1 MAIDISQFMAVFYE
15 ESFEGLD
22 LIESSLLAMD
32 LQAPDMEAVH
42 AVFRAMHSLK
52 GGSGTFGLREII
64 DLTHVEETLLDQ
76 VREGKRPMTAA
87 LVDHLLR
94 AVDALRAMISAKM
107 QNQPLDLSQAE
118 QLHEQCLHLLAD
130 DEAQSSAQQ
139 ADTVAGVTSDPT
151 SDPASNVWLID
162 FVPQAHILQNGND
175 VVRILRELHEL
186 ALEWHAEAY
195 VPQLPEWQVF
205 QPEQLYMRWQIRL
218 RGESLSRE
226 RLQEPFDWILDECQL
241 DIRMQEPVERETAS
255 NADSTT
261 GLDAIPQSEHARS
274 QVVGYDQPNR
284 DAASSIVAPT
294 QQSAG
299 VAEPARKMA
308 VVAERDAGSI
318 RVGLDKVDA
327 LVNLVGE
334 LVITQSML
342 QQVGEN
348 FSMQQLGRLQDGLAQ
363 LAQHTRQLQ
372 ENVMRI
378 RMLPI
383 SFVFSRFPR
392 LVRDTAAQLGKQV
405 HLDLRGENTEL
416 DKTVLEKIA
425 DPLTHLVR
433 NALDHGLEPVEE
445 RRAAGKD
452 TTGIL
457 TMDAYHQGGHMVIEV
472 RDDGRGIDPKR
483 IRAKAIEK
491 GILAADAVLSDD
503 ALVDLIFAPGF
514 STAEQVSDLS
524 GRGVGMDVVRRNVEA
539 LKGSVV
545 VRTNLGQG
553 STFIM
558 RLPLTLAIL
567 DGQLVQ
573 VAHEVFVL
581 PMVSMIESIPVM
593 PGQIRA
599 MAGSRPVFPWREHY
613 LSVLRLEEIFHLKRP
628 RSLAQTPRE
637 SILVIVE
644 AGSEMLALQVDAL
657 LSQQQVV
664 IKALDTHYRHVPGIS
679 GATILGNGRVSL
691 IIDVS
696 AVLSI
701 AGQSSHNQKAL

>member
-1 MAIDISQFMAVFYE
+1 MALDISQFMAVFYE

-22 LIESSLLAMD
+22 LIESSLLNMD
-32 LQAPDMEAVH
+32 LAAPDQEAVH
-42 AVFRAMHSLK
+42 AIFRAMHSLK

-64 DLTHVEETLLDQ
+64 ELTHVEETLLDQ
-76 VREGKRPMTAA
+76 VREGQRPMTAA
-87 LVDHLLR
+87 MVDHLLR
-94 AVDALRAMISAKM
+94 AVDVLRAMISAKM
-107 QNQPLDLSQAE
+107 QNQPLDMTQAD
-118 QLHEQCLHLLAD
+118 QLHAECMVMLAGHNHM
-130 DEAQSSAQQ
+130 A
-139 ADTVAGVTSDPT
+139 TVTSSKPDVADSPT
-151 SDPASNVWLID
+151 PSSDVWLID

-186 ALEWHAEAY
+186 AVDWQAEARFAQM
-195 VPQLPEWQVF
+195 PSWQEF

-218 RGESLSRE
+218 SGSSLSKE

-241 DIRMQEPVERETAS
+241 EIRQQEPVPGSVEPAEA
-255 NADSTT
+255 
-261 GLDAIPQSEHARS
+261 LPLP
-274 QVVGYDQPNR
+274 VQPIR
-284 DAASSIVAPT
+284 KESPEPAP
-294 QQSAG
+294 AG
-299 VAEPARKMA
+299 AEPVRKMA
-308 VVAERDAGSI
+308 VVERDAGSI

-342 QQVGEN
+342 QQIGEN
-348 FSMQQLGRLQDGLAQ
+348 FSMQQLARLQDGLTQ

-405 HLDLRGENTEL
+405 HLDLRGEQTEL

-445 RRAAGKD
+445 RHAASKD
-452 TTGIL
+452 PVGTL

-472 RDDGRGIDPKR
+472 RDDGRGIDPQR
-483 IRAKAIEK
+483 IRRKAIEK
-491 GILAADAVLSDD
+491 GIIATDAQLSDE

-545 VRTNLGQG
+545 VRTELGRG
-553 STFIM
+553 STFVM

-567 DGQLVQ
+567 DGQLLQ
-573 VAHEVFVL
+573 VANEVFVL
-581 PMVSMIESIPVM
+581 PMVAMIESIAIM
-593 PGQIRA
+593 PNQIRM

-613 LSVLRLEEIFHLKRP
+613 LSIVRLEEIFHLHRSP
-628 RSLAQTPRE
+628 RLGQAPQE

-644 AGSEMLALQVDAL
+644 AGSELLALQVDAL

-679 GATILGNGRVSL
+679 GATILGDGRVSL

-696 AVLSI
+696 AVLEL
-701 AGQSSHNQKAL
+701 AGQSSLEQQALSRGPGQGLRAKP